1 MRDAVQEKV
10 VRDMINAERMARRL
24 SQKKLA
30 KYSGL
35 KLDEVKNF
43 DNFQYPLNLRLFH
56 GFSRGLGIQVKVIIP
71 KEVKP
76 CLLVK

>member
-1 MRDAVQEKV
+1 MVNVIQERL
-10 VRDMINAERMARRL
+10 VRDMINKERMTRRL

-43 DNFQYPLNLRLFH
+43 DNFQLPLNLRLFR
-56 GFSRGLGIQVKVIIP
+56 GLVRGLGIQVNVI
-71 KEVKP
+71 VGDGTNV
-76 CLLVK
+76 LA